1 MPPMRKAAVARC
13 GAARGMCYGPDT
25 MRTFLL
31 AALAVALLTGS
42 PATAYHW
49 VGAGGMS
56 CETWATDR
64 ADSRS
69 GRWLQEI
76 QWVLGF
82 LSAIGYVGDG
92 NDPLNGLDL
101 NGVAGW
107 LDNYCRANPLK
118 GLTDAA
124 EALALEHPR

>member
-1 MPPMRKAAVARC
+1 
-13 GAARGMCYGPDT
+13 MCYGPDT

-31 AALAVALLTGS
+31 AALAVALLTNSAAVG
-42 PATAYHW
+42 YHW

-56 CETWATDR
+56 CGTWATDR

-101 NGVAGW
+101 NEVAGW

-118 GLTDAA
+118 GLTEAA